1 MSELNSKNILVVGGS
16 SGIGL
21 EVVKQA
27 TALGAQVW
35 SASRNNTEELQ
46 TTDAKFIQL
55 DVTSEDIRLDDLPD
69 QLDALVYCPGTI
81 NLKPFH
87 RLKVEDFQK
96 DFDINVLGAVKVIQ
110 AALPRLKKSE
120 AAAIVTFSTVAV
132 QQGMGFHASVAAA
145 KGAIEGLSRSLA
157 AELSPQNI
165 RVNCIA
171 PSLTDTPLAAQLLST
186 PEKREASEKRHPIKK
201 VGKAA
206 DLAATAIYL
215 ISGSSEWITGQVW
228 HVDGGMSSIKSL

>member
-1 MSELNSKNILVVGGS
+1 MSELNGKNILVVGGS

-27 TALGAQVW
+27 ASLGAEVW
-35 SASRNNTEELQ
+35 SASRNNTADLQ
-46 TTDAKFIQL
+46 ATQAKFIEL
-55 DVTSEDIRLDDLPD
+55 DVTSEAIQLDELPD

-81 NLKPFH
+81 NLKLFH
-87 RLKVEDFQK
+87 RLKVADFQK
-96 DFDINVLGAVKVIQ
+96 DFDVNVLGAVKVIQ
-110 AALPRLKKSE
+110 ACLPRLKKSD

-132 QQGMGFHASVAAA
+132 QQGMGFHASVASA
-145 KGAIEGLSRSLA
+145 KGAVEGLSRSLA
-157 AELSPQNI
+157 AELAPQNI

-171 PSLTDTPLAAQLLST
+171 PSLTDTPLAGQLLST

-206 DLAATAIYL
+206 DLASAAIYL
-215 ISGSSEWITGQVW
+215 LSAPSEWITGQVW
-228 HVDGGMSSIKSL
+228 HVDGGMSSVKSL

>member
-1 MSELNSKNILVVGGS
+1 MSELNGKNILVVGGS

-27 TALGAQVW
+27 SGLGAEVW
-35 SASRNNTEELQ
+35 AASRNHTPALQ
-46 TTDAKFIQL
+46 STQAKFIHL
-55 DVTSEDIRLDDLPD
+55 DVTAEDFKLAELPD
-69 QLDALVYCPGTI
+69 QLDAMVYCPGTI

-87 RLKVEDFQK
+87 RLKVVDFQY
-96 DFDINVLGAVKVIQ
+96 DFDVNVLGAVKVIQ
-110 AALPRLKKSE
+110 ACLPRLKKSD
-120 AAAIVTFSTVAV
+120 AASVVTFSTVAV
-132 QQGMGFHASVAAA
+132 QQGMGFHASVASA
-145 KGAIEGLSRSLA
+145 KGAVEGLTRSLA
-157 AELSPQNI
+157 AELAPQNI

-171 PSLTDTPLAAQLLST
+171 PSLTDTPLAGHLLST

-206 DLAATAIYL
+206 DLASVAIYL
-215 ISGSSEWITGQVW
+215 LSSPSEWITGQIW

>member
-1 MSELNSKNILVVGGS
+1 MSELNGKNILVVGGS

-27 TALGAQVW
+27 VALGAKVW

-46 TTDAKFIQL
+46 ATPANFIEL
-55 DVTSEDIRLDDLPD
+55 DVTSEAIQLDELPD

-87 RLKVEDFQK
+87 RLKVGDFQN
-96 DFDINVLGAVKVIQ
+96 DFEVNVLGAVKVIQ
-110 AALPRLKKSE
+110 ACLPRLKKSE
-120 AAAIVTFSTVAV
+120 AAAVVTFSTVAV
-132 QQGMGFHASVAAA
+132 QQGMGFHASVASA
-145 KGAIEGLSRSLA
+145 KGAVEGLSRSLA
-157 AELSPQNI
+157 AELAPQNI

-171 PSLTDTPLAAQLLST
+171 PSLTDTPLAGQLLST

-206 DLAATAIYL
+206 DLASTAIYL
-215 ISGSSEWITGQVW
+215 LSAPSEWITGQVW
-228 HVDGGMSSIKSL
+228 HVDGGMSSVKSI